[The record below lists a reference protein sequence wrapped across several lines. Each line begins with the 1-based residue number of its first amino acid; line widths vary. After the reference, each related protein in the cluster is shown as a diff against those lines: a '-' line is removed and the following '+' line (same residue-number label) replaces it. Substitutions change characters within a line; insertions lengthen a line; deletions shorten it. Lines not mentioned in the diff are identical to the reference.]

1 MFKEKH
7 YETGL
12 LWKIDYTIL
21 PMNRDLVGKILYF
34 EIKLEKNHIW
44 ENRCSLLCELLFK
57 EVC

>member
-34 EIKLEKNHIW
+34 EIKLEKNLIL
-44 ENRCSLLCELLFK
+44 ER
-57 EVC
+57 